1 MVPYVRKIINK
12 KLEETIGL
20 INFVSLTILQDFKK
34 SPESIGLKPSPLE
47 SFTTDEVVRISEE
60 D

>member
-1 MVPYVRKIINK
+1 MVPYVRKSINK

-20 INFVSLTILQDFKK
+20 INYVSLTILQDFKK
-34 SPESIGLKPSPLE
+34 TPESIGLKPSPLE
-47 SFTTDEVVRISEE
+47 NKTVDEIVKIIEE